1 MPSSNLGRWAG
12 RLLAVSIVLFVV
24 FFGLVAGGERGGDT
38 FFSNPALATTILAAG
53 GSAVV
58 AGCVGALAFRH
69 RDRSIVVIVS
79 VISGIVVALWTTAEI
94 VFPH

>member
-1 MPSSNLGRWAG
+1 
-12 RLLAVSIVLFVV
+12 VSIVLFVV

-58 AGCVGALAFRH
+58 AGCVGALALGH